1 MAQRTNGKARL
12 GIQVFLGQPPLGSL
26 LCQAADGPI
35 SHTLAWKEGKEG
47 AELPVKL
54 RVQGKFPSPRAV
66 LGAVFEPLLLSLTS
80 PTPAGH
86 PHLPQSLLRVVV
98 FLRKPQTSS
107 PPPRSIHA
115 ARDLAYLW
123 MWSLLRHCH
132 LFAQQL
138 VKVRAAHL
146 ESFPLSPCSP
156 ACCWAHPIE
165 SMLFSGAETGF
176 L

>member
-80 PTPAGH
+80 PAPAGH
-86 PHLPQSLLRVVV
+86 PHLPQSLLRCRLPEETSNELPSPEERPRSSRLDLSLDVVSPPSLS
-98 FLRKPQTSS
+98 FICPTACESESS
-107 PPPRSIHA
+107 PLGELPVISLQP
-115 ARDLAYLW
+115 
-123 MWSLLRHCH
+123 SLL
-132 LFAQQL
+132 LG
-138 VKVRAAHL
+138 
-146 ESFPLSPCSP
+146 SSY
-156 ACCWAHPIE
+156 
-165 SMLFSGAETGF
+165 
-176 L
+176 